1 MWFAK
6 NKIRKRNLYFR
17 NIMALSV
24 PHMWKK
30 AYSLYVFV
38 WLSLNQGMLFW
49 LAADRGGAM
58 LVLSGTFLLLVE
70 RKPGL
75 YLSPP
80 SPLPFNIHTKLSL
93 SHSHGHQV
101 DTWSRALLS
110 LSPPILFPR
119 RKPPYPNTSS
129 DTTQRFFNSY
139 LALTSD
145 ALKNRKWL
153 VLKLDKVKTENERQQ
168 EE

>member
-38 WLSLNQGMLFW
+38 WFSLNQGMLFW

-58 LVLSGTFLLLVE
+58 LVLSGAFLLSVE

-75 YLSPP
+75 SLCPP
-80 SPLPFNIHTKLSL
+80 SPFSVRLWVPFNIYTKLSL
-93 SHSHGHQV
+93 IVMASGWNLEQSPVVSFPVHLVPKEKTPRTQYFFWHHTEILQ
-101 DTWSRALLS
+101 LLS
-110 LSPPILFPR
+110 STDIWFS
-119 RKPPYPNTSS
+119 K
-129 DTTQRFFNSY
+129 
-139 LALTSD
+139 
-145 ALKNRKWL
+145 K
-153 VLKLDKVKTENERQQ
+153 
-168 EE
+168 